1 MYPINT
7 KYYTVNLA
15 VASWSSSTKS
25 QTVSCAGISADED
38 SQEIFISANAASG
51 EDNLTAFD
59 AAGVYISGIAEG
71 KITFTC
77 FNVPTVAIKVDI
89 AVQPVDAP
97 PSQ

>member
-15 VASWSSSTKS
+15 VASWNSSTKS

-51 EDNLTAFD
+51 ENNLTAFD

-77 FNVPTVAIKVDI
+77 FNVPTAAIRVDI
-89 AVQPVDAP
+89 AIQQVDAP
-97 PSQ
+97 PGQ